1 MSALKINILCF
12 NHQIS

>member
-1 MSALKINILCF
+1 MSALKINILCS